1 MAKSI
6 INIGTAAN
14 DGTGDNIRAGATK
27 INANTNEIYSALG
40 DGTNIKDVVNSQLE
54 LDVPPQ
60 SGKVNKISLLC
71 ESTAELNS
79 ISPADYHGT
88 ILHVHQTGKVVVAHS
103 NAWHSMLLD
112 TSGGAIPNYTDP
124 LKAVAYGG
132 GINDLTDVDTTSVTP
147 FTGAVLK
154 WDGTKWSPGTDV
166 TTGGG
171 GTDADT
177 LDGQDG
183 SYYLNWNNFS
193 NKPTIPTVLTDLSIV
208 DGTAGQVLT
217 TDGNGSFTFQA
228 ASGGG
233 ATQNLFETVDGDNG
247 TTTAN
252 SATDTLTIAGGTN
265 ISTTVVGDTLT
276 INYVGDALSGE
287 ANQNAFSFVQGDSGI
302 AEADSATDTLTI
314 EGGTN
319 ITTAVS
325 GDTITIN
332 YSGAAATF
340 ATLTDTTITSPGT
353 GSMLHYSGG
362 NQWVNAN
369 DITIDRIAFPAI
381 TQLVVTAAGSSGYL
395 FDQYGTSQDPTIYAI
410 SGTTIS
416 FDLNDSTMGNHPFQ
430 IETSGGL
437 AYNEGLVHVDPDG
450 TKSTGSNAN
459 AQSSGTLY
467 WKIPAGVS
475 GTYAYQCTAHSA
487 MRGNIVIKDIS
498 AI

>member
-27 INANTNEIYSALG
+27 INSNSNEIYNALG
-40 DGTNIKDVVNSQLE
+40 NGTELKDIVNSQLE
-54 LDVPPQ
+54 LDVPPVA
-60 SGKVNKISLLC
+60 SKINKISLLC
-71 ESTAELNS
+71 ESSAELNQINPS
-79 ISPADYHGT
+79 DYHGT
-88 ILHVHQTGKVVVAHS
+88 LLHVHQTGQVVVAHS
-103 NAWHSMLLD
+103 SAWRSLLLD

-124 LKAVAYGG
+124 LSAVAYGG

-166 TTGGG
+166 TVGGG

-217 TDGNGSFTFQA
+217 TDGAGGFTFQA
-228 ASGGG
+228 ASGGD
-233 ATQNLFETVDGDNG
+233 ATQNLFETIDGDNG

-287 ANQNAFSFVQGDSGI
+287 ANQNAFSFVQGDTGI

-314 EGGTN
+314 TGGTD
-319 ITTAVS
+319 ISTSVV
-325 GDTITIN
+325 GDTITIA
-332 YSGAAATF
+332 YSGTSPTL
-340 ATLTDTTITSPGT
+340 ATLTDTNITTPSAGAT
-353 GSMLHYSGG
+353 VYYDG
-362 NQWVNAN
+362 NSQLVNN
-369 DITIDRIAFPAI
+369 NNITIDRIAYPAI
-381 TQLVVTAAGSSGYL
+381 TQLVVEAAGSSGYL
-395 FDQYGTSQDPTIYAI
+395 FDQYGSNQDPTIYAI

-416 FDLNDSTMGNHPFQ
+416 FDLNDATMSSHPFQ

-437 AYNEGLVHVDPDG
+437 AYSEGLVHVDNDG
-450 TKSTGSNAN
+450 NISTGSNA
-459 AQSSGTLY
+459 QGKTSGTLY
-467 WKIPAGVS
+467 WKIPVGTT
-475 GTYAYQCTAHSA
+475 GTYAYQCTVHSA
-487 MRGNIVIKDIS
+487 MRGNIVVKDVS